1 MAEAQEKR
9 LQKVELFGLKK
20 RRLWGSSL
28 VPASTYRE
36 DGARLLEEH
45 SDPTGK
51 CGSKGNSSWVQCRN
65 KFILRVKQQWKRLPR
80 EEVLSPSSESPDL
93 AT

>member
-9 LQKVELFGLKK
+9 LQEVELFGLKK

-36 DGARLLEEH
+36 VGARLLEEH
-45 SDPTGK
+45 SEPTGM
-51 CGSKGNSSWVQCRN
+51 CGSKGNSSWGQCRN